1 MIHGCMN
8 QPARDGK
15 DKAALPLWAAIV
27 LVILVMFGAVGLF
40 GALIYWLVGGAEQ
53 FGLSPAVYLA
63 IFVVVSGVFAWL
75 VKRMSD
81 AILNISRLWFSER
94 SDDE

>member
-1 MIHGCMN
+1 MN

-15 DKAALPLWAAIV
+15 AKAALPLWAAIV

-40 GALIYWLVGGAEQ
+40 GALIYWLVGGAERL
-53 FGLSPAVYLA
+53 GLSPAVYLA

-75 VKRMSD
+75 VKRMAD
-81 AILNISRLWFSER
+81 AILAISRVWFSER